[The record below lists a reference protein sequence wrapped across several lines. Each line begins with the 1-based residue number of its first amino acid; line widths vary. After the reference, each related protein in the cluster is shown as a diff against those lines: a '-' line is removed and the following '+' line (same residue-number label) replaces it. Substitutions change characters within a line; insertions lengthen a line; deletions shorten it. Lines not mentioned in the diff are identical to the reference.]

1 MAEYLPLGLVLGRG
15 PCQGKGEPLYYK
27 IPRGAKHDTVDG
39 EKKIEASFQL
49 CFSLRR
55 LESGWRAGYVGKR
68 LPALTEGLQ
77 LGS

>member
-1 MAEYLPLGLVLGRG
+1 MAGGRVRV
-15 PCQGKGEPLYYK
+15 
-27 IPRGAKHDTVDG
+27 RGNHYIIKFPVG
-39 EKKIEASFQL
+39 RNMIQLMEKKKIEASFQL

-55 LESGWRAGYVGKR
+55 LESGWRAGYVAKR